1 MSRFGGGQSLWG
13 VVAIYAWTNLEWV
26 RKDRMLWYQVD
37 VVSSRSV
44 SLHAELCCRIGAF
57 IDQLVLVTISLTWV
71 CFSMWVLV
79 CFKFLGL
86 FFVGLMIFLS
96 FFWRFRWRMVFGWKM
111 GTSSAVVVDQEENP
125 LPMSGY
131 LGLFETCMSGYLGLF
146 ETCVTK
152 FVQIWVY
159 GFISSI

>member
-1 MSRFGGGQSLWG
+1 M
-13 VVAIYAWTNLEWV
+13 
-26 RKDRMLWYQVD
+26 
-37 VVSSRSV
+37 
-44 SLHAELCCRIGAF
+44 
-57 IDQLVLVTISLTWV
+57 
-71 CFSMWVLV
+71 
-79 CFKFLGL
+79 
-86 FFVGLMIFLS
+86 FFVGLMIFLG